1 MILTIL
7 KWFQFSSNISRL
19 VPLRNDFNDNGK
31 YSWFLFDACQN
42 LNYFS
47 KKKKPNIFPMSVVGE
62 LIGNQVPSGN
72 NTLRVNIIEFCWKGE
87 KICVLIILDTR
98 ANHLGRFIFY
108 LLRTLI
114 FSLINLQE
122 IPLLE
127 YFYPCVLS
135 WGNIPLRYTQ
145 NNLLIPIFPALLL
158 ISQEDPCIGEHTQS

>member
-31 YSWFLFDACQN
+31 YSWFLFYACQN

-72 NTLRVNIIEFCWKGE
+72 NTLRVLLKRGKNLCFNYSRYQGKSSWKIHFLFVKDSHFLSHKFAGNT
-87 KICVLIILDTR
+87 ITR
-98 ANHLGRFIFY
+98 VFLSMCFK
-108 LLRTLI
+108 LR
-114 FSLINLQE
+114 
-122 IPLLE
+122 
-127 YFYPCVLS
+127 
-135 WGNIPLRYTQ
+135 
-145 NNLLIPIFPALLL
+145 
-158 ISQEDPCIGEHTQS
+158 

>member
-47 KKKKPNIFPMSVVGE
+47 KKKKTQHISYECGWRTNRKPGS
-62 LIGNQVPSGN
+62 
-72 NTLRVNIIEFCWKGE
+72 LRKQHSKSKYNWVLLKRG

-145 NNLLIPIFPALLL
+145 NNLLIWSSL
-158 ISQEDPCIGEHTQS
+158 HYYW

>member
-1 MILTIL
+1 MMHKLHNRKHKKIFLILTIL

-145 NNLLIPIFPALLL
+145 NNLLIWSSL
-158 ISQEDPCIGEHTQS
+158 HYYW

>member
-1 MILTIL
+1 MILVWCL
-7 KWFQFSSNISRL
+7 SKPKLLFQ
-19 VPLRNDFNDNGK
+19 
-31 YSWFLFDACQN
+31 
-42 LNYFS
+42 
-47 KKKKPNIFPMSVVGE
+47 KKKTQHISYECCWRTNRKPGS
-62 LIGNQVPSGN
+62 
-72 NTLRVNIIEFCWKGE
+72 LRKQHSKSKYNWVLLKRG

-145 NNLLIPIFPALLL
+145 KNLLIPIFPALLL